1 MNVCGIDMKTLW
13 ELKDETSKS
22 MKLYIETGEKSYL
35 KRAISIMKEREE
47 RLKPRNFE
55 KWKEDKQLEN

>member
-1 MNVCGIDMKTLW
+1 
-13 ELKDETSKS
+13 
-22 MKLYIETGEKSYL
+22 MKLYVETNNESHL
-35 KRAISIMKEREE
+35 KHAIDSMKEREE

>member
-1 MNVCGIDMKTLW
+1 MKTLW
-13 ELKDETSKS
+13 ELRSETSKH
-22 MKLYIETGEKSYL
+22 MKLYVETNNESHL
-35 KRAISIMKEREE
+35 KHAIDSMKEREE

>member
-1 MNVCGIDMKTLW
+1 MKVCGIDMKTLW
-13 ELKDETSKS
+13 ELRLETSKH
-22 MKLYIETGEKSYL
+22 MKLYVETGESSHL